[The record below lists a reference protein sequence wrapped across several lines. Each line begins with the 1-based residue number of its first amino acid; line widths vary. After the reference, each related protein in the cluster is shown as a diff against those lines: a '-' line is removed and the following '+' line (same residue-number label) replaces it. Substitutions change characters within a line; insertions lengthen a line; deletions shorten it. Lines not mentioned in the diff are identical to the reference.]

1 MHAPAAFHHRPT
13 LRLLAL
19 ASLLWAAAACARAD
33 VYAFVAEDGSTHFSD
48 SPNDPRYRLL
58 LRVASDAAPEKTSS
72 APAPAF
78 SQRFNP
84 EVEAAAHSS
93 QIEAALLHAVIAVE
107 SNYNPRAVS
116 RKGAQGLMQLMP
128 ATARALGVQDP
139 FNALQNIRGGAQ
151 HLRQL
156 LDRFA
161 NNKSLALAAY
171 NAGAGAVL
179 ASGGQVPAF
188 AETRAYVPAVLKRY
202 QQNLAL
208 LARAADY

>member
-1 MHAPAAFHHRPT
+1 M
-13 LRLLAL
+13 
-19 ASLLWAAAACARAD
+19 
-33 VYAFVAEDGSTHFSD
+33 
-48 SPNDPRYRLL
+48 
-58 LRVASDAAPEKTSS
+58 
-72 APAPAF
+72 
-78 SQRFNP
+78 
-84 EVEAAAHSS
+84 
-93 QIEAALLHAVIAVE
+93 HAVIAVE

-116 RKGAQGLMQLMP
+116 RKGALGLMQLMP
-128 ATARALGVQDP
+128 ATARALGVSDP
-139 FNALQNIRGGAQ
+139 LNALQNIRGGAQ

-179 ASGGQVPAF
+179 ASGGQIPAY

-208 LARAADY
+208 LAGP

>member
-1 MHAPAAFHHRPT
+1 MPARTAIHPPHS
-13 LRLLAL
+13 LKLLCL
-19 ASLLWAAAACARAD
+19 AALLWVTAGGARAD

-48 SPNDPRYRLL
+48 RPNDARYELL
-58 LRVASDAAPEKTSS
+58 LRVAGD
-72 APAPAF
+72 
-78 SQRFNP
+78 
-84 EVEAAAHSS
+84 EAAATVAGSAPTHLNKAFDSEVAAAARSS
-93 QIEAALLHAVIAVE
+93 QVEAALLHAVIAVE

-116 RKGAQGLMQLMP
+116 PKGAQGLMQLMP
-128 ATARALGVQDP
+128 ATARALGVKDP
-139 FNALQNIRGGAQ
+139 LNAAQNIRGGAQ

-179 ASGGQVPAF
+179 ASGGQIPPY

-202 QQNLAL
+202 QQNLAR
-208 LARAADY
+208 LAGP